1 LHIGRSGFTLSRV
14 DHLTAEQRAEL
25 ERALRA
31 AREEIGRRLDAEA
44 EVGAPDEHR
53 GDIQDDAAQQMRRR
67 QSLDRSERDVGHLEE
82 IDAALRRLADGSYGI
97 CEETGEDISFARLRL
112 QPTTR
117 YTVEALEQLE
127 LERAR
132 ARVVGPD
139 DDEKAY

>member
-1 LHIGRSGFTLSRV
+1 VLNTV
-14 DHLTAEQRAEL
+14 QR
-25 ERALRA
+25 
-31 AREEIGRRLDAEA
+31 EA
-44 EVGAPDEHR
+44 FK
-53 GDIQDDAAQQMRRR
+53 
-67 QSLDRSERDVGHLEE
+67 
-82 IDAALRRLADGSYGI
+82 GI
-97 CEETGEDISFARLRL
+97 FVGEDISFARLRL